1 MTQVPQAAKMLKYS
15 GFETACDVAFGVF
28 IVVWFVTRHVLYLM
42 ICWSVYIDFP
52 GTMAYGCYSPSS
64 GTKLSSD
71 GGTELLTQLLQPFL
85 NPDGPVC
92 FNTSIY
98 WGFLAM
104 LMFLQGIALVWFAMI
119 VRVAWRVLNGNSAE
133 DSRSDD
139 EGEVAGEEE
148 EEEPEVV
155 RVPVVPQPLEQVVGV
170 EELHLP
176 RRAGPRTRYRKSGTH
191 ASGLSFAG
199 HGDRKELLGR
209 IGCDK
214 PS

>member
-1 MTQVPQAAKMLKYS
+1 MLKYT
-15 GFETACDVAFGVF
+15 GFERACDFAFVVF
-28 IVVWFVTRHVLYLM
+28 IVVWFVTRHVLFL
-42 ICWSVYIDFP
+42 IVSWSVYVDFP
-52 GTMAYGCYSPSS
+52 GTMEYGCYSPSS
-64 GTKLSSD
+64 GMKLSSD
-71 GGTELLTQLLQPFL
+71 GGTKVFTELMQPFL
-85 NPDGPVC
+85 NHAGPVC
-92 FNTSIY
+92 WNTSVHS
-98 WGFLAM
+98 GFMAM
-104 LMFLQGIALVWFAMI
+104 LMFLQSLALVWFTMI

-139 EGEVAGEEE
+139 EDEAGADEEE
-148 EEEPEVV
+148 EDLEPVG
-155 RVPVVPQPLEQVVGV
+155 VPVAMQPLEQVVGV

-176 RRAGPRTRYRKSGTH
+176 RRAGPKTRYRKPGAH